1 MTNVL
6 PTYPRSNLEF
16 THGLGSY
23 LYTKSGEKFLDFGT
37 GIAVNSLGYSNPYLN
52 DKLKEQIDKLWH
64 LSNVYQIPEQEKL
77 AKRLCDNSFADY
89 VFFCN
94 SGTEAIEASIKIAR
108 RYFHDTKNSSNKK
121 EILSFS
127 GSFHGRTIGAL
138 AAGGPD
144 KLSSFNTT
152 VNDFKFLEFGDH
164 QQLQNSISKKTAAVI
179 IEPIQGE
186 GGVREVPMQCLE
198 GLRKICDENKCLL
211 IFDEVQC
218 GVGRTG
224 KLFAYEWSGVNPD
237 IMTIAKAIGNGFPLG
252 ACLTSKEVGRK
263 MDFGSHGSTFGGN
276 PLACTVGNAVLDI
289 MLKDKFFSEINV
301 VAKKLYEGLQN
312 VITDFPSVIENIR
325 GKGFILG
332 LKCKVENDK
341 FVNLA
346 REKYIL
352 TVKASDNVVRLL
364 PPINLTLTECD
375 EAIDK
380 IRATCSELK

>member
-1 MTNVL
+1 M
-6 PTYPRSNLEF
+6 
-16 THGLGSY
+16 
-23 LYTKSGEKFLDFGT
+23 
-37 GIAVNSLGYSNPYLN
+37 
-52 DKLKEQIDKLWH
+52 
-64 LSNVYQIPEQEKL
+64 
-77 AKRLCDNSFADY
+77 
-89 VFFCN
+89 
-94 SGTEAIEASIKIAR
+94 
-108 RYFHDTKNSSNKK
+108 
-121 EILSFS
+121 
-127 GSFHGRTIGAL
+127 
-138 AAGGPD
+138 
-144 KLSSFNTT
+144 
-152 VNDFKFLEFGDH
+152 
-164 QQLQNSISKKTAAVI
+164 
-179 IEPIQGE
+179 
-186 GGVREVPMQCLE
+186 
-198 GLRKICDENKCLL
+198 
-211 IFDEVQC
+211 QC

-224 KLFAYEWSGVNPD
+224 KLFAYEWSGVSPD

-252 ACLTSKEVGRK
+252 ACLTSKEVGGK

-325 GKGFILG
+325 GRGFILG
-332 LKCKVENDK
+332 LKCKVENDN

-364 PPINLTLTECD
+364 PPINLSLTECD